1 MDRGR
6 TLAEVAGK
14 GDVMLFDLWEI
25 MFEVHMSY
33 DDKNP
38 PNKIRSYLNIN
49 RQYLFRINPLNESL
63 CDEWYIEEELNPEIA
78 LNIEKNKIFRI
89 MPNSYMLVSM
99 DLRHVMQQE
108 LNWVYGEDWDISF
121 TISDNEFMINAT
133 A

>member
-1 MDRGR
+1 
-6 TLAEVAGK
+6 L
-14 GDVMLFDLWEI
+14 
-25 MFEVHMSY
+25 Y
-33 DDKNP
+33 
-38 PNKIRSYLNIN
+38 
-49 RQYLFRINPLNESL
+49 RINPLNESL
-63 CDEWYIEEELNPEIA
+63 CDEWYLEEDLNPDIR

-89 MPNSYMLVSM
+89 QPNSYMLVSM